1 MPALVA
7 MRFNPILRAFADRL
21 RARGLAGKAILVA
34 VMRKLLH
41 LVYGVLKSGQP
52 FDPNWAIAS

>member
-7 MRFNPILRAFADRL
+7 LHFNPASHAFADRL
-21 RARGLAGKAILVA
+21 RAA

-41 LVYGVLKSGQP
+41 LVLGVLKVGQP
-52 FDPNWAIAS
+52 FDPNWLAAS